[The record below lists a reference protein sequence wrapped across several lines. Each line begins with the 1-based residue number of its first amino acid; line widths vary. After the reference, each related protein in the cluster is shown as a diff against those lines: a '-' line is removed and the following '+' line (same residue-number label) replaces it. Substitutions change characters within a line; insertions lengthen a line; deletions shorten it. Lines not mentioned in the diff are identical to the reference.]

1 MEGVPI
7 MDHYISSPEPVAD
20 YLTKYSG
27 VEPGDLDPNVSRHYV
42 TTLKAA
48 YLQLKWFTAAG
59 CTFVG
64 HGLKKDFRIIN
75 MSVSPATVKD
85 TAELFYMQNQ
95 RKISLRYL

>member
-1 MEGVPI
+1 

-64 HGLKKDFRIIN
+64 HGLKKVR
-75 MSVSPATVKD
+75 
-85 TAELFYMQNQ
+85 
-95 RKISLRYL
+95 